1 MNHKLKIF
9 FSRMAL
15 LHKSSERRVSSFPF
29 ALSLGVV
36 AWSMKSSEHAVTD
49 LFNTTAAMRA
59 ALLEL
64 LKGQVHISI
73 QALADIAQNGASEA
87 ARVSAACAILDRTH
101 GLPCA
106 SPDTESLH

>member
-1 MNHKLKIF
+1 
-9 FSRMAL
+9 MAL

-59 ALLEL
+59 ALAKRHEYQRPALYSIEHTDCPVRHPTQSRGIDF
-64 LKGQVHISI
+64 LKIRY
-73 QALADIAQNGASEA
+73 GASSELGEFPIRFSMA
-87 ARVSAACAILDRTH
+87 NLTGGA
-101 GLPCA
+101 G
-106 SPDTESLH
+106 